1 MSEQT
6 IVWDLALI
14 QKYNYSGPRYTSYP
28 TALEFNED
36 FNEAAFQRAVVRYPE
51 RALSLYVHIPFCHKL
66 CYFCGCN
73 KIVTRQT
80 HKADEYLDKLA
91 LEIAAR
97 APLFAGRTV
106 SQLHWGGGG
115 TPTYLNKA
123 QISRLMALLRTHFHF
138 APQAEISIEIDPR
151 EIELDVLDHLRHE
164 GFNRLS
170 MGVQDFNKTVQQL
183 VNREQDEA
191 FIFALLRHA
200 REIGFTSTN
209 IDLIYGLPRQTPE
222 SFAFTL
228 QKVIELNPDR
238 LRAYPNRILF
248 QTMMPQAKCNMAS

>member
-36 FNEAAFQRAVVRYPE
+36 FDEAAFQRAVVRYPE

-106 SQLHWGGGG
+106 SQLHWGR
-115 TPTYLNKA
+115 NA
-123 QISRLMALLRTHFHF
+123 
-138 APQAEISIEIDPR
+138 D
-151 EIELDVLDHLRHE
+151 
-164 GFNRLS
+164 LS
-170 MGVQDFNKTVQQL
+170 QQGA
-183 VNREQDEA
+183 D
-191 FIFALLRHA
+191 
-200 REIGFTSTN
+200 
-209 IDLIYGLPRQTPE
+209 
-222 SFAFTL
+222 
-228 QKVIELNPDR
+228 
-238 LRAYPNRILF
+238 
-248 QTMMPQAKCNMAS
+248 